1 MITTYIKFVL
11 LYFID
16 KYTRMMMSD
25 TIKETIQIDTFLDDV
40 VLKVDEGMEYI
51 DAVQLTMLVKGG
63 ELARLASISIDKYQ
77 EATYEVTELSKQEN
91 VDECALASM
100 GTLWHGENFEGNNE
114 QMSCTEEETFLDSFY
129 FILKYAKS
137 ENALEEALKAND
149 RICGDKAA
157 RKALIEK
164 AFKA

>member
-1 MITTYIKFVL
+1 MN
-11 LYFID
+11 
-16 KYTRMMMSD
+16 D

-40 VLKVDEGMEYI
+40 ALKVDEGMEYI

-77 EATYEVTELSKQEN
+77 EATYEITELSKQKN

-114 QMSCTEEETFLDSFY
+114 QMSCTQEETILDAIY

-137 ENALEEALKAND
+137 KDPLEEALKANESV
-149 RICGDKAA
+149 CGDKIA

>member
-1 MITTYIKFVL
+1 
-11 LYFID
+11 
-16 KYTRMMMSD
+16 MMMSN
-25 TIKETIQIDTFLDDV
+25 TIKETIEIETFLDDV

-51 DAVQLTMLVKGG
+51 DAVQLTMLVEGG

-77 EATYEVTELSKQEN
+77 EATYEVTALSKQEN

-114 QMSCTEEETFLDSFY
+114 QMSCTQEETFLDSLY

-137 ENALEEALKAND
+137 EYPLEEALKAND
-149 RICGDKAA
+149 RVCGDKTA
-157 RKALIEK
+157 RAKAIQL
-164 AFKA
+164 AF